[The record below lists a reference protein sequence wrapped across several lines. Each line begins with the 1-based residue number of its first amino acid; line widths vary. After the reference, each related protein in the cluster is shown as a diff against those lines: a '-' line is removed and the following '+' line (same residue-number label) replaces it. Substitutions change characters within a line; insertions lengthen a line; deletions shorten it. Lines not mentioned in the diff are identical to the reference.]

1 MKFRISGKVGQGDGM
16 PSIEL
21 ISRQTKPIRLQ
32 RGFEKPI
39 RVQLAVSDEEMM
51 RRFFPNKNNELKQ
64 TSAELD
70 QRITA
75 QENRIDEM
83 QERINK
89 LENLIEELLK
99 NVEHK

>member
-1 MKFRISGKVGQGDGM
+1 MK
-16 PSIEL
+16 
-21 ISRQTKPIRLQ
+21 LQ

-39 RVQLAVSDEEMM
+39 RVQLAVSDEEMR
-51 RRFFPNKNNELKQ
+51 RRFFPNENNELKQ
-64 TSAELD
+64 ANAEID

-89 LENLIEELLK
+89 LENLIEELFK
-99 NVEHK
+99 NAEQVTSMESGKIEDKN